1 MRIFPLKKP
10 RLFFLVSGL
19 LCFPPDVGERN
30 RADSGL
36 SCDSSGEE
44 QGGCYAWSREVISQV
59 DKGLFDVK
67 RS

>member
-19 LCFPPDVGERN
+19 LCFPSDMGERN
-30 RADSGL
+30 QADSGL
-36 SCDSSGEE
+36 SCGSSGEE
-44 QGGCYAWSREVISQV
+44 QGGCYVWSREVLFQV